1 MQIISSLLKFR
12 ASLPALYICAALT
25 ALLCLVP
32 DSSSAFECINSE
44 FLYDIKPGANQPSDL
59 AVAPNGDIYLVDGVN
74 NRIIVIG
81 RSGKW
86 KFSFGSGGKAKG
98 QFLFPLGIDIS
109 DSGKVF
115 IADSGNHRI
124 QVFDLKGRFEY
135 MFAVRQDKGE
145 SIPDPVDVVA
155 SGLKNYLYVADNE
168 NHKIKVYKQDGTFEF
183 EWGRFGEGHG
193 ELRYPGIMAQN
204 EYNEIFVV
212 DVLNTRVQKFQPF
225 GKFISVIGS
234 WGLLQG
240 ELFRPKGVAIDRKNR
255 VFITDSYTGAV
266 QAFTDLGNFVGVL
279 CEKDEKKVFRTPV
292 GIFIDRNDRLLVVEM
307 RANKITVMKLLREKK
322 LVNKKSITSAKVQIT
337 GSSEEEN

>member
-1 MQIISSLLKFR
+1 MQIISNLFKFR
-12 ASLPALYICAALT
+12 ASLTAFYICAALSV
-25 ALLCLVP
+25 LLCLVP

-44 FLYDIKPGANQPSDL
+44 FLFDIKPGANQPSDL

-81 RSGKW
+81 RRGKW

-109 DSGKVF
+109 DAGKVF

-124 QVFDLKGRFEY
+124 QVFDLKGRFKY

-145 SIPDPVDVVA
+145 GFPDPVDVVA

-168 NHKIKVYKQDGTFEF
+168 NHKIKVYKQNGTFEF

-193 ELRYPGIMAQN
+193 EFRYPGIMAQN

-212 DVLNTRVQKFQPF
+212 DVLNTRVQKFEPF
-225 GKFISVIGS
+225 GKFIAAVGS
-234 WGLLQG
+234 WGMLQG

-266 QAFTDLGNFVGVL
+266 QAFTDMGSFVGVL
-279 CEKDEKKVFRTPV
+279 CENDKKKVFRTPV

-307 RANKITVMKLLREKK
+307 RANKITVMKLSGEKE
-322 LVNKKSITSAKVQIT
+322 LVNKK
-337 GSSEEEN
+337 